1 MNETRT
7 RIVTEGLD
15 LLTRSGFAG
24 VTLGVLATKTGLS
37 KSGLFAHFGSKTEV
51 QLRLLDETAE
61 TAAKTVVEPSMKA
74 AEGLPRLRAVFE
86 RWLGWTE
93 KAGLGGGCPVTGGF
107 FEFDDAADDD
117 PVRQRLVAMEAEW
130 RAFLAGLTAAAV
142 KAGQLRK
149 GLDVDQFVWELCGI
163 YLSHHV
169 SYRFVH
175 DSLATARARTAFAA
189 LVNRSKA
196 SSVANKASTV
206 RKRRP
211 AEAGPVRRRRSLM
224 PT

>member
-1 MNETRT
+1 MRGDMKETKD
-7 RIVTEGLD
+7 RIVAEGLD
-15 LLTRSGFAG
+15 LLTRGGLAG
-24 VTLGVLATKTGLS
+24 VTLGVLAAQTGLS

-51 QLRLLDETAE
+51 QLRLLDVTAE
-61 TAAKTVVEPSMKA
+61 TAKTTVVEPAMRA

-130 RAFLAGLTAAAV
+130 RAFLAGLTTAAV
-142 KAGQLRK
+142 KTGELRA

-163 YLSHHV
+163 YLNHHV
-169 SYRFVH
+169 SYRFVR
-175 DSLATARARTAFAA
+175 DSLATKRALTAFAA
-189 LVNRSKA
+189 LVNRSRRGSKA
-196 SSVANKASTV
+196 KKPSTD
-206 RKRRP
+206 RTRR
-211 AEAGPVRRRRSLM
+211 
-224 PT
+224 

>member
-1 MNETRT
+1 MKDTRD
-7 RIVTEGLD
+7 RIVAEGLD
-15 LLTRSGFAG
+15 LLARDGFAG
-24 VTLGVLATKTGLS
+24 VTLGVLAAQTGLS

-61 TAAKTVVEPSMKA
+61 TARTTVVEPAMKA
-74 AEGLPRLRAVFE
+74 AAGLPRLRAVVE

-107 FEFDDAADDD
+107 FEFDDASDDD
-117 PVRQRLVAMEAEW
+117 PVRQRLVAIEAEW
-130 RAFLAGLTAAAV
+130 RGFLAGLTAAAV
-142 KAGQLRK
+142 KAGELRN

-175 DSLATARARTAFAA
+175 DPLATKRALTAFAE
-189 LVNRSKA
+189 LVDRPGAQPRAKKA
-196 SSVANKASTV
+196 SAV
-206 RKRRP
+206 RTRRRGKRR
-211 AEAGPVRRRRSLM
+211 G
-224 PT
+224 

>member
-1 MNETRT
+1 MNETRN
-7 RIVTEGLD
+7 RIVAEGLG
-15 LLTRSGFAG
+15 LLARSGFAG
-24 VTLGVLATKTGLS
+24 VTLGVLATQTGLS

-61 TAAKTVVEPSMKA
+61 TAQKTVVEPAMKA

-130 RAFLAGLTAAAV
+130 RAFLSGLTAAAV
-142 KAGQLRK
+142 KAGELRR
-149 GLDVDQFVWELCGI
+149 GLDVEQFVWELCGI

-169 SYRFVH
+169 SYRFAH
-175 DSLATARARTAFAA
+175 NPLATKRALTAFAELA
-189 LVNRSKA
+189 NRSKA
-196 SSVANKASTV
+196 HSAAKKASPP
-206 RKRRP
+206 R
-211 AEAGPVRRRRSLM
+211 ARRREERH
-224 PT
+224 